1 MLGSRYVMVQSNE
14 LFYVRALP
22 KLQRQSFSTRF
33 VDARVQL
40 QQWRGE
46 ILANSLI
53 FMYSNSN
60 TVLVIK
66 SLLYYI
72 QLHAHT
78 STEVRCR
85 KNLEF
90 EQEDHQT
97 QENNC
102 LRIS

>member
-1 MLGSRYVMVQSNE
+1 MVQSNE

-33 VDARVQL
+33 VDARVKL

-66 SLLYYI
+66 PLLYFA
-72 QLHAHT
+72 QLHSHT
-78 STEVRCR
+78 STEVSFG
-85 KNLEF
+85 KNYFRQYCFF
-90 EQEDHQT
+90 EWYRRPSDIVIT
-97 QENNC
+97 V
-102 LRIS
+102 